1 LDTSSFDEVISAPN
15 AVAFEFARRAAAE
28 EGILAGISSG
38 AALWAAKEVA
48 HRPEF
53 AGKIVVVIV
62 PSFGER
68 YISSTLYK
76 DLQEE
81 YQQKN

>member
-1 LDTSSFDEVISAPN
+1 VS
-15 AVAFEFARRAAAE
+15 
-28 EGILAGISSG
+28 
-38 AALWAAKEVA
+38 

-68 YISSTLYK
+68 YISSTLYR